1 MSLSV
6 ADLRHVIARIET
18 GNSDTHGR
26 APLGV
31 AGIDEALGGGLR
43 RGALHEVHGAE
54 AMDAGAATG
63 FALGLASRLAAV
75 DGGPL
80 VWIAERMATR
90 EWGELY
96 GPGMAELGFGFPRV
110 LMVSAHKLEALL
122 VAARQTAGA
131 RLGGVAVLAPYGGA
145 KGFDM
150 TASRKL
156 ALAAE
161 AADMAIVSLRIGDE
175 PAPGVAMTRWRV
187 AGAPA
192 TGEGDRHLMGRP
204 RFRIELIRN
213 RGGRTG
219 AWSVEWN
226 CDASIFRLSD
236 EPRTAERDRA
246 LPGDG
251 TLPCPV
257 AAPAF
262 DRPDLAGRWRAA
274 G

>member
-1 MSLSV
+1 MSLSI
-6 ADLRHVIARIET
+6 ADLRHAIARIET
-18 GNSDTHGR
+18 GGGENRDR

-31 AGIDEALGGGLR
+31 SEIDEALGGGLR

-63 FALGLASRLAAV
+63 FALGLAARLAAA

-80 VWIAERMATR
+80 IWIAERMATR

-96 GPGMAELGFGFPRV
+96 GPGMAELGFGFPRL

-122 VAARQTAGA
+122 VAARRTAGA

-161 AADMAIVSLRIGDE
+161 AADMALVSLRIGDE

-187 AGAPA
+187 ASAPA
-192 TGEGDRHLMGRP
+192 ADAGGRYLLGRP
-204 RFRIELIRN
+204 RFRVELIRN

-226 CDASIFRLSD
+226 SDASIFRLSD
-236 EPRTAERDRA
+236 EPRTVGNGA
-246 LPGDG
+246 LSR
-251 TLPCPV
+251 PV

-262 DRPDLAGRWRAA
+262 DRPDLAGLRRAA